1 MIDFL
6 HNIGP
11 NLLSV
16 FVFVLIISGNY
27 LGELFPCR
35 VQYLFSNSMFIKH
48 ALGFLTLLFFV
59 TLTIPEIKKQP
70 NLLGNT
76 SLIYLW
82 FIIMS
87 KCYYTIWFLVF
98 GIIGI
103 IYLLRMYKDNLEKE
117 GLTKYEA
124 KQIEIINTTNKY
136 LTLLS
141 IITTVI
147 GFLVYMGAK
156 KLEYKKKF
164 NYIDFILGKPRC
176 RYLTPHHHM
185 GYFKLLINAF
195 S

>member
-6 HNIGP
+6 HSIGP

-136 LTLLS
+136 LILLS